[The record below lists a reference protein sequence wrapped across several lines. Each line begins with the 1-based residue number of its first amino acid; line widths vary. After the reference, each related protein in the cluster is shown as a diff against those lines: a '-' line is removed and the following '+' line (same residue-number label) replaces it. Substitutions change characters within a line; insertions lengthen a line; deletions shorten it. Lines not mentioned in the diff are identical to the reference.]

1 MANCTACPDEVS
13 PTAAIQPGLAD
24 ASGCCDICRGTD
36 MGMRFACMASL
47 ALILSACASAPGQ
60 RLAPVAPQVIAPLP
74 GLQCQDCGRVER
86 VETLK
91 GMRASAT
98 GGAVLGGV
106 VGGVLSGRNQAK
118 SPPPG
123 PVTSTSRITV
133 LMASGRR
140 LVIHQDT
147 IPANL
152 RPGSVVRF
160 SNGKVLLLR

>member
-1 MANCTACPDEVS
+1 ME
-13 PTAAIQPGLAD
+13 
-24 ASGCCDICRGTD
+24 
-36 MGMRFACMASL
+36 MRFACL
-47 ALILSACASAPGQ
+47 ALLTLILSACASAPGQ
-60 RLAPVAPQVIAPLP
+60 RLAPVPPRVIAPLP
-74 GLQCQDCGRVER
+74 GLQCLDCGRVER
-86 VETLK
+86 IETVK

-118 SPPPG
+118 SPPAG

-152 RPGSVVRF
+152 RPGSLVRI